1 MKSGDVGRLGEQL
14 AAEYLKKHGVRIL
27 ARNYSV
33 RGGELDL
40 VGFSRGGLLFFEVK
54 TRTGT
59 DWGAPAEA
67 IDLKKLWCVERAAK
81 EFVRVHMRGD
91 RVPVP
96 GLFGGYR
103 MRRVRYERVDGVEV
117 YLQADGSPSEIN
129 RIEDIGYA
137 IRQHT
142 RTD

>member
-1 MKSGDVGRLGEQL
+1 MRSGDVGRLGERL
-14 AAEYLKKHGVRIL
+14 AAEYLQKHGVRIL
-27 ARNYSV
+27 ARNYAV

-40 VGFSRGGLLFFEVK
+40 VGFFRGGLLFVEVK
-54 TRTGT
+54 TRSGV
-59 DWGAPAEA
+59 DWGTPAEA
-67 IDLKKLWCVERAAK
+67 IDREKLRRVEHAAK
-81 EFVRVHMRGD
+81 AFVRAQIRDG

-117 YLQADGSPSEIN
+117 YLRADGSPSEIN
-129 RIEDIGYA
+129 RIEDIGYE